1 MSLTGC
7 HIWRQIMPTGG
18 VNSSHSGKVLSRP
31 GLCNLLFSFSSQS
44 VPSIL
49 FIFLSVNYWYRLM
62 SSCLPMV
69 YKSLLNSI
77 ILVLELS
84 WLGQWE
90 PLQAGSCVHMVFS
103 PSFFFLR
110 TLFTL
115 GIMRCSR
122 IILYILCPSPGISH
136 FFEELRSLLGEKV
149 YNTWRYMFS
158 VTLSAVWVL
167 GQCFCNFQLLGWWIL
182 GQVEMTGCRGR
193 AVLICSC
200 SVKKIYSEYVW
211 GEDCCM

>member
-103 PSFFFLR
+103 PSFFFFENPFYFGHNEVFQDHFVYTVSQPWNQPFLWGAQIPFR
-110 TLFTL
+110 GESVQHLKIHVFSDPL
-115 GIMRCSR
+115 GCLSVGPM
-122 IILYILCPSPGISH
+122 
-136 FFEELRSLLGEKV
+136 LLQLPV
-149 YNTWRYMFS
+149 AWLM
-158 VTLSAVWVL
+158 
-167 GQCFCNFQLLGWWIL
+167 NFGSSWND
-182 GQVEMTGCRGR
+182 GV
-193 AVLICSC
+193 
-200 SVKKIYSEYVW
+200 
-211 GEDCCM
+211 